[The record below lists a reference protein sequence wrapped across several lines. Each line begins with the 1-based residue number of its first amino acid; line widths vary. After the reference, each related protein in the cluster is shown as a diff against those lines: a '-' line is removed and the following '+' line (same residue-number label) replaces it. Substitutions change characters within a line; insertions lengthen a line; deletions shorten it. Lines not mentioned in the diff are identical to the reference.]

1 MKRSEICRLPATV
14 VIQPIGTF
22 YVTAMDSELISTI
35 AVADV
40 RRLNESQTE
49 IEEYLGIQRKLDS
62 KRRIDIAKYV
72 RTIDATFP
80 TSVVVAVEDE
90 RCIDFERESNHL
102 LLFEVHDDVDGP
114 AVAKGDIAKILDG
127 QHRLA
132 GLRDA
137 GVNFT
142 LPVTIF
148 QGIDV
153 ADQAYIFA
161 TVNIAQTKV
170 NSSLAYDLLAYSR
183 SRSPERSCHDIT
195 VALNSGSGSPL
206 EQKIKRL
213 GSATP
218 GVIGETL
225 TQATV
230 VKALLPYLSRDPKE
244 DRENLRR
251 GKPLLPVTQNDLQ
264 STPFR
269 NYFVTE
275 QDRCI
280 ADLLWE
286 YFSSIRAKWTR
297 AWEDES
303 KGQIIKRTNGFRSF
317 MNVLRGAYFA
327 LGGDGTFYP
336 KSPDYAPIWE
346 CSTLGDSDFTSDKFL
361 PGTSGESALTK
372 ALASA
377 VSVFRTRNAGRP
389 VKRESEGE

>member
-1 MKRSEICRLPATV
+1 MKRREVCRLPATIV
-14 VIQPIGTF
+14 NQPIGTF
-22 YVTAMDSELISTI
+22 YVTAMDSNLISSI

-49 IEEYLGIQRKLDS
+49 IEEYLGIQRKLDK
-62 KRRIDIAKYV
+62 KRRIDIAKFV

-90 RCIDFERESNHL
+90 RCLGFEEESNHL
-102 LLFEVHDDVDGP
+102 VLFEVSEDDDGP
-114 AVAKGDIAKILDG
+114 AVSKANIAKILDG

-183 SRSPERSCHDIT
+183 GRSPERSCHDIT
-195 VALNSGSGSPL
+195 VALNSGSGSPF
-206 EQKIKRL
+206 ERKIKRL

-218 GVIGETL
+218 GVTGETL

-230 VKALLPYLSRDPKE
+230 VKALLPYLSREPKE

-251 GKPLLPVTQNDLQ
+251 GRPLLPVTKNDLQ

-275 QDRCI
+275 QDQRV

-286 YFSSIRAKWTR
+286 YFESVRTKWSR
-297 AWEDES
+297 AWQDES

-317 MNVLRGAYFA
+317 MNVLKKAYFA
-327 LGGDGTFYP
+327 LGGDGTLYP
-336 KSPDYAPIWE
+336 KAPDYAPVWE
-346 CSTLGDSDFTSDKFL
+346 CSNLRDEDFIADKFL
-361 PGTSGESALTK
+361 PGTSGESALTRV
-372 ALASA
+372 LDSA
-377 VSVFRTRNAGRP
+377 IDVFRTRNVGRLWKP
-389 VKRESEGE
+389 KTE